1 MCCRTTKN
9 ILMTKQ
15 KFLCDASDETE
26 ESDERKIQ
34 IKH

>member
-1 MCCRTTKN
+1 
-9 ILMTKQ
+9 MTKQ

-34 IKH
+34 IKHYAIMK